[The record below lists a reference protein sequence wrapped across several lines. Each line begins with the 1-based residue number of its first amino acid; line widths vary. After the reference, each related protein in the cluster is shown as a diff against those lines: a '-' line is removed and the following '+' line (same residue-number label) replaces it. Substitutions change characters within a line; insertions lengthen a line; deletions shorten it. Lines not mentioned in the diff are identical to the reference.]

1 MNQEYRHEIINY
13 IKEVDSKIYRKSYI
27 DKYIDPIKHY
37 LTIHKLE
44 DYIDMF
50 HKQNID
56 IEIIRLMDFE
66 YIKYLIKKKDQLNFL
81 KLKSCIEEF
90 YI

>member
-1 MNQEYRHEIINY
+1 MNKEYRDEIINY
-13 IKEVDSKIYRKSYI
+13 IKDVDTKIYRKSYI
-27 DKYIDPIKHY
+27 DTYIDPIEHY
-37 LTIHKLE
+37 LTIHKLQ